1 MRLSII
7 IPAYNEAQRLPATLS
22 AIFSWLGRQS
32 FQVEV
37 IVVDDGSR
45 DGTAEYVRQS
55 GYKIRLI
62 QQPKNL
68 GKGAAIRTGML
79 AATGE
84 WRYTCD
90 ADLSTPIDELDHLLT
105 LTDRADVIIGSRRM
119 PGSNVTKSQVWWKVR
134 LGQLGNLAIQTLAVR
149 GIHDT
154 QCGFKLFHHRT
165 MPVFTLQRT
174 NRFGYDFEVL
184 YLVRRG
190 GWSILEVPV
199 RWANDPRSTV
209 TGRDYFITLG
219 ELLKLQWNRARG
231 YYQFPR

>member
-7 IPAYNEAQRLPATLS
+7 IPAYNEAQRLPATLTAVYQWVS
-22 AIFSWLGRQS
+22 RQP
-32 FQVEV
+32 FQVEI
-37 IVVDDGSR
+37 IVVDDGST

-55 GYKIRLI
+55 GFKVRLI
-62 QQPKNL
+62 QQPRNL

-79 AATGE
+79 SALGE

-90 ADLSTPIDELDHLLT
+90 ADLSTPIDELDHLLS

-119 PGSNVTKSQVWWKVR
+119 PGSNVTKSQAWWKVR
-134 LGQLGNLAIQTLAVR
+134 LGQLGNLAIQALAVR

-154 QCGFKLFHHRT
+154 QCGFKLFHQRT
-165 MPVFTLQRT
+165 MPAFSLQRT

-209 TGRDYFITLG
+209 TKKDYLITLG
-219 ELLKLQWNRARG
+219 ELVKLQWNRWRG
-231 YYQFPR
+231 YYGTKK